1 MWQFNV
7 LLVRALKLLDY
18 DLSFRNTF
26 LNVSTFY
33 SSAGD
38 KMRFGR
44 IEKRKQETAQNLTDT
59 SATFSK
65 PLRQKSSPILA
76 IKVIAT
82 RMRFV

>member
-33 SSAGD
+33 SSAGIKCD
-38 KMRFGR
+38 LEGLKSG
-44 IEKRKQETAQNLTDT
+44 N
-59 SATFSK
+59 SNSGK
-65 PLRQKSSPILA
+65 PN
-76 IKVIAT
+76 
-82 RMRFV
+82 